1 MRRPEHIP
9 PPTHRSRRFAGAL
22 ICAAAL
28 LLAPTAVAAQSFN
41 VDIASPADGATLDI
55 TNPAFYDAATGRF
68 RFTGAIKVPSLQ
80 RNDYHVTIQGQDFD
94 PAHTTST
101 TVPSGEPGIE
111 QINFETWLLFPSTY
125 DLFKGV
131 TLTIEQRSTGKY
143 KVDRITL
150 LDLRLDG
157 NIRPRR
163 LRTDVFSALG
173 VQLTATGVN
182 ALESTHLASLPQPDL
197 ADFNRRLT
205 ARATGPT
212 LRVAQETRFKQN
224 DKACVPISQAQDFLN
239 TQAWRDVL
247 QAAEAHYATYVA
259 VKQGKRALS
268 KLVAA
273 GGPAGIVAGTA
284 ISLGAAVYQ
293 NLECVR
299 ELPFPNGV
307 DPLSGNSQFEVCAG
321 EIEGEVAA
329 MAIDSV
335 LDVDLGVAAGAITA
349 TDTTGP
355 VRTIM
360 NGRQRKLFIRWAE
373 PHGACTIRPDVELTT
388 ADVPAVDLWASCPN
402 LQKVDDFMR
411 TAVKSTLAD
420 RPLTYTLTPDAG
432 SGETLETA
440 ASRGAKFV
448 TDPLFESVIPPSTCA
463 LAEFSPGATE
473 LIKLLAADSTGRVS
487 DTWNTAAPYPVA
499 HQTKALDDL
508 LAPLEV
514 GMIDPFDLD
523 LSLRYAAVGVY
534 AAAGDPDGVA
544 GVMNTDVTRQGL
556 TSGLGLFYTP
566 ATLGVEERQSLDGTM
581 PDGRPF
587 DLGYTVSTAFLNQ
600 VLRERTMDWRWLSG
614 ELVLSWND
622 LGLTPPPGEAG
633 TAPAVLD
640 EHSLPALHPA
650 FGGLGLRAGDRVRL
664 WLQPFTQPV
673 INIPADPPVAPGR
686 APITYQM
693 SRVTLTLEKKSPGGV
708 WENVLRFMLDFY
720 DEGFRFDLD
729 PHGGPY
735 LRPSFGQ
742 SAQLFGQ
749 PIIWRLPGCQLQ
761 TPTGST
767 PNCSAEVMSSVLT
780 PALQVLQ
787 ARLLGMVSDIPAPQK
802 FDAAGTSASPHY
814 VEQLDTYVG
823 DQKVTF
829 FARLVPVSQ

>member
-68 RFTGAIKVPSLQ
+68 RFTGTIKVPYLQ
-80 RNDYHVTIQGQDFD
+80 RSDFHVTIQGRDFD
-94 PAHTTST
+94 PAFSTFT
-101 TVPSGEPGIE
+101 TVPSGDPGIE
-111 QINFETWLLFPSTY
+111 QINFVTLLAFPTTY
-125 DLFKGV
+125 DLFTGV
-131 TLTIEQRSTGKY
+131 TLTIEQRSTRKY

-150 LDLRLDG
+150 FDLRLDA

-163 LRTDVFSALG
+163 QRTDVTSAIG
-173 VQLTATGVN
+173 VQLTATGVD

-197 ADFNRRLT
+197 ADFNRRLST
-205 ARATGPT
+205 RASGPT

-259 VKQGKRALS
+259 VKQGKKALAR
-268 KLVAA
+268 LVAL

-284 ISLGAAVYQ
+284 ISLGSAVYQ

-299 ELPFPNGV
+299 EPPFAGGV
-307 DPLSGNSQFEVCAG
+307 DPITGNSQFEVCAG

-329 MAIDSV
+329 MTLDQV
-335 LDVDLGVAAGAITA
+335 LDVDLGVAGGALTA

-360 NGRQRKLFIRWAE
+360 NGRQRKLFVRWAE
-373 PHGACTIRPDVELTT
+373 PHGACTIRPDAELTT
-388 ADVPAVDLWASCPN
+388 ADLPAVDTWASCPN
-402 LQKVDDFMR
+402 LQKVDDWMR
-411 TAVKSTLAD
+411 TAVKATLAD
-420 RPLTYTLTPDAG
+420 RPLTYTLTPDPG
-432 SGETLETA
+432 SAETLETA
-440 ASRGAKFV
+440 VGRGANFV
-448 TDPLFESVIPPSTCA
+448 TDPLFDAVIPPSTCA
-463 LAEFSPGATE
+463 VAAFTPGATD

-514 GMIDPFDLD
+514 GLVDPFDLD
-523 LSLRYAAVGVY
+523 LSLRYAAVDVH
-534 AAAGDPDGVA
+534 AVAGDPDGVV

-566 ATLGVEERQSLDGTM
+566 AKVKVEERQSLDGTL

-600 VLRERTMDWRWLSG
+600 VLRERTMDARWLSG

-640 EHSLPALHPA
+640 ASSLQALHPA

-673 INIPADPPVAPGR
+673 INIPADPPVTPGR

-693 SRVTLTLEKKSPGGV
+693 SRVTLTLEMKSPGGV
-708 WENVLRFMLDFY
+708 WENVIRFMLDFY

-735 LRPSFGQ
+735 LVPSFGQ
-742 SAQLFGQ
+742 SALLLGQ
-749 PIIWRLPGCQLQ
+749 PIIWRVPGCQLQ
-761 TPTGST
+761 TPGST
-767 PNCSAEVMSSVLT
+767 PTCSDEVMSALLT

-787 ARLLGMVSDIPAPQK
+787 ARLLAMVSDIPAPQR
-802 FDAAGTSASPHY
+802 FDAAGTSGSPRW
-814 VEQLDTYVG
+814 VEPLDTYVW
-823 DQKVTF
+823 DQKITF
-829 FARLVPVSQ
+829 YARLAPVSQ